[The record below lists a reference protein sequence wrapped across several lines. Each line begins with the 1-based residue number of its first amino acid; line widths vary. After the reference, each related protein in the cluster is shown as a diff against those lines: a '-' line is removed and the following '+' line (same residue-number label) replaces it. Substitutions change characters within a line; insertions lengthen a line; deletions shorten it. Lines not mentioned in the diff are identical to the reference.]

1 GRLRSNRIETGRRG
15 RPLDLCSSCRHPWQ
29 RPVHHA
35 QPGRKTGGR
44 RVRRPNGQGLEGEGM
59 RGRGNALVL
68 LVGISN
74 LILIVAN
81 LPLMPSLEKGRV
93 EGLVV

>member
-1 GRLRSNRIETGRRG
+1 
-15 RPLDLCSSCRHPWQ
+15 
-29 RPVHHA
+29 
-35 QPGRKTGGR
+35 
-44 RVRRPNGQGLEGEGM
+44 M

-93 EGLVV
+93 EGLVVVYSLT

>member
-1 GRLRSNRIETGRRG
+1 M
-15 RPLDLCSSCRHPWQ
+15 
-29 RPVHHA
+29 
-35 QPGRKTGGR
+35 
-44 RVRRPNGQGLEGEGM
+44 RRPNGQGLEGEGM

-93 EGLVV
+93 EGLVVVYSLT